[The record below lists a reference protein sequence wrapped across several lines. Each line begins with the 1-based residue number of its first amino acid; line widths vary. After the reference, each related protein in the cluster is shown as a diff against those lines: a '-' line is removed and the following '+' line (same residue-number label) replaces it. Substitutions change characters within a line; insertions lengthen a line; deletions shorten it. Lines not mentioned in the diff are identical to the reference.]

1 MACAGPKGGDGDTA
15 NLGGGDLG
23 LEPWS
28 VVAEDVPG
36 GVLLSAW
43 SDGETLRM
51 VGGDLGGGP
60 GMMLHWD
67 GETLCREPDVTDRA
81 LWWIHGHSAG
91 EWFAVGEN
99 GTVLRSIDGTRS
111 RIDVPTDA
119 TLFGVWASEEELWV
133 AGGHVGG
140 GLNDGEIWRWNGVHW
155 DAIETGL
162 PGVIF
167 KVWDGWFVGQDVSYR
182 WNGTTLEPM
191 ESAGRLLTVRG
202 RGEDDVWAVG
212 GLTGPLVV
220 QHKDGAWVEQDTSGL
235 DQPINGIW
243 TDEGED
249 IWVAG
254 NYGTMAH
261 WDGTRWLRPSEPLT
275 TDHLHAVWQ
284 HGEETW
290 WLGGDLFSVG
300 DNHGIV
306 LRHGERA
313 LRPELVEC
321 TD

>member
-1 MACAGPKGGDGDTA
+1 M
-15 NLGGGDLG
+15 
-23 LEPWS
+23 
-28 VVAEDVPG
+28 
-36 GVLLSAW
+36 
-43 SDGETLRM
+43 
-51 VGGDLGGGP
+51 
-60 GMMLHWD
+60 
-67 GETLCREPDVTDRA
+67 
-81 LWWIHGHSAG
+81 
-91 EWFAVGEN
+91 
-99 GTVLRSIDGTRS
+99 
-111 RIDVPTDA
+111 
-119 TLFGVWASEEELWV
+119 
-133 AGGHVGG
+133 
-140 GLNDGEIWRWNGVHW
+140 HW

-284 HGEETW
+284 HGDSEETSSASETTTASSCATEREH
-290 WLGGDLFSVG
+290 SVPSLWSAPI
-300 DNHGIV
+300 DKDGIGAGHDAV
-306 LRHGERA
+306 PATHHLAR
-313 LRPELVEC
+313 L
-321 TD
+321 